1 VLKLMAEGLTN
12 AGIAKRLYLS
22 ERTVEA
28 HVRHVLMKLDVPE
41 SEDGHCRVLAVLTH
55 LA

>member
-1 VLKLMAEGLTN
+1 MAEGLTN

-28 HVRHVLMKLDVPE
+28 HVRHVLMKLDLPE
-41 SEDGHCRVLAVLTH
+41 DEDRHRRVLAVLA
-55 LA
+55 LFASAA